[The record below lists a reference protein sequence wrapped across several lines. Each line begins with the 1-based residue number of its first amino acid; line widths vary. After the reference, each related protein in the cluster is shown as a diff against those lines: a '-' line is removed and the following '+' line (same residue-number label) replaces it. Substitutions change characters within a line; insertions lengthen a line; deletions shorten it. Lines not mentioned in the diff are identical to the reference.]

1 MLASLLVAD
10 FSDTLGGLWFG
21 LAMAGAGLIAGFLT
35 CRKGKARE

>member
-21 LAMAGAGLIAGFLT
+21 LAMAGAGLIAGFVT
-35 CRKGKARE
+35 CNRSKK